1 MEARGL
7 LLLRAFSSLP
17 LRLPCR
23 RSPVSPPSSPLFKPF
38 SSSSSSPR
46 SASSQR
52 TYRGPKP
59 RRDLVREWVSRNDAL
74 VRSSPIFVGGV
85 ALLAVLLN
93 RAFSGIAP
101 VADASSSQSRA
112 DILTLALAVTD
123 ILTGLVWLSIR
134 PKVVSPVVP
143 QGVECERIKSGI
155 ANRAVL
161 ELLWAWKSLS
171 TATCC
176 KSFVV
181 VHGGDCLLQIGFAAE
196 SLNKDGDAMIVD
208 VHKLIEGS
216 LYKSVMKSGKQ
227 SYLANLSLYPGRSE
241 LPFLPTNT
249 QALILQPLGD
259 TGIAIVGGD
268 TIRGFTNFDQAWIN
282 LMAEKLDATLA
293 STY

>member
-23 RSPVSPPSSPLFKPF
+23 CNPYPPHL
-38 SSSSSSPR
+38 PR
-46 SASSQR
+46 SLNPFPPLLPLLARLLLR

-181 VHGGDCLLQIGFAAE
+181 VHGGHCLLQIGFAAE

-249 QALILQPLGD
+249 QVPIYVL
-259 TGIAIVGGD
+259 
-268 TIRGFTNFDQAWIN
+268 FH
-282 LMAEKLDATLA
+282 KLFVC
-293 STY
+293 

>member
-23 RSPVSPPSSPLFKPF
+23 RNPVSPPSSPLFKPF

-143 QGVECERIKSGI
+143 QGVECERIKS
-155 ANRAVL
+155 
-161 ELLWAWKSLS
+161 
-171 TATCC
+171 
-176 KSFVV
+176 
-181 VHGGDCLLQIGFAAE
+181 AE